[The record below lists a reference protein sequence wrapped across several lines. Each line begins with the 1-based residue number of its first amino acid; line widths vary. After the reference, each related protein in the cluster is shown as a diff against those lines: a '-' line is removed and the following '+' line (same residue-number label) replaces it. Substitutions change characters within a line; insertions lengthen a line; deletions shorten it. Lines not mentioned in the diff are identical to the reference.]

1 MPMTNIEL
9 GNYLCNIR
17 KSLDLSTYE
26 VNALSGISP
35 SYLSLIENGKRKASA
50 VILKKLAPI
59 YKLDYLDLYEKAGY
73 IDLIKEKTVDTK
85 LNQLHQYMNEN
96 NLDEIA
102 LIPVY
107 DNINLRT
114 NWKTTP
120 VGYTPLDFKING
132 CSEDK
137 SYFYYKISENSM
149 NIAKDTYILIEDTED
164 VNLNDIILYS
174 TNNNIELGIYKL
186 SLEQEKDF
194 KILGKYIK

>member
-17 KSLDLSTYE
+17 KNLDLSTYE

-73 IDLIKEKTVDTK
+73 IDLIKEKSTDTK

-102 LIPVY
+102 LIPIY
-107 DNINLRT
+107 DNINLRID
-114 NWKTTP
+114 WKTTP
-120 VGYTPLDFKING
+120 VGYTPFDFKINS

-164 VNLNDIILYS
+164 VNVNDIILYS
-174 TNNNIELGIYKL
+174 ANNHIELGIYKL
-186 SLEQEKDF
+186 SLKQEQNF